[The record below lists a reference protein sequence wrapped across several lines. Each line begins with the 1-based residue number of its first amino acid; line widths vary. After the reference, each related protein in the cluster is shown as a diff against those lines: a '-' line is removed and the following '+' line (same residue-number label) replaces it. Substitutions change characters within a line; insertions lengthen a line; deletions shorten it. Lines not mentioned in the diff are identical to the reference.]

1 MAVTSP
7 RCAPERL
14 GAMKG
19 GLDTILNHLKAAG
32 ATVLLED
39 VVRRS
44 PLLFEHVNVLGR
56 DHVELSPLLAQGA

>member
-1 MAVTSP
+1 
-7 RCAPERL
+7 
-14 GAMKG
+14 MKG